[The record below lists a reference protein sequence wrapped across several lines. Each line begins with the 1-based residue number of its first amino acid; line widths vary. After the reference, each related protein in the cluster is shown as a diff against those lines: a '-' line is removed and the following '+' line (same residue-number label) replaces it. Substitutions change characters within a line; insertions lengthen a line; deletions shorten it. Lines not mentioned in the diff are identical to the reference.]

1 MTTFNHKHSF
11 FLRTTLVSCVMMTMA
26 GCGSPL
32 TNTPDRID
40 PRLQHPIQV
49 AREQV
54 SVTIDL
60 PFAGNA
66 LSPENMRRLQ
76 GFIRNFASRGRTSIT
91 VESQMNERAREI
103 LLANG
108 LRANEIILVPE
119 TTIKAPSAIM
129 TFTANVAKVPTCG
142 NWSENVT
149 FNPTNNPSPDFGCST
164 RRNLGLTV
172 ADPGDMIESQPMSGH
187 GAARRDAAVDS
198 YNSGAPFKQP
208 VIDTQAVSG
217 TKN

>member
-1 MTTFNHKHSF
+1 MTTHNHKHSF
-11 FLRTTLVSCVMMTMA
+11 VLRTILVTCAVITMA
-26 GCGSPL
+26 GCGSRL
-32 TNTPDRID
+32 TNAPERID
-40 PRLQHPIQV
+40 PRVQHPIQV

-60 PFAGNA
+60 PFEGTA

-76 GFIRNFASRGRTSIT
+76 GFIRSFANRGRTSIT

-103 LLANG
+103 LLVNG

-129 TFTANVAKVPTCG
+129 TFTASVAKVPTCG
-142 NWSENVT
+142 NWSENMA

-172 ADPGDMIESQPMSGH
+172 ADPGDMIESQPLSGH
-187 GAARRDAAVDS
+187 GAARRDTAIDS

-208 VIDTQAVSG
+208 AINSQSVSG
-217 TKN
+217 ASN